1 MNVRRNIVIDKRLED
16 AFRRKIDNNKGT
28 LRKGAISEA
37 HEEAMQLWLKSNPKP
52 KSRPSPKSK
61 SKSKKNSRA
70 RR

>member
-16 AFRRKIDNNKGT
+16 AFRRKIDKDNGT
-28 LRKGAISEA
+28 LKKGSISDV

-52 KSRPSPKSK
+52 KSRTSPKSR
-61 SKSKKNSRA
+61 SKPKKKSRA